1 MVRLQMQR
9 RQLSPE
15 LVDSFYLV
23 VLQGVNKLLPLF
35 VLPWLMQKLGAGG
48 YGYVGFALS
57 VVQYIAL
64 IVDFGFDLSATK
76 RVAVVRDNRDL
87 LTRTFWAVVWAKTLL
102 LLASVLF
109 VLLLIAF
116 VPTFRSYGWAIL
128 FTLPMAVGSAYTFMW
143 MFQGIG
149 KVRLIALM
157 NTASKLLLLPLI
169 FLLVRTPDDYLLAAL
184 LQSLVFLLTA
194 VVSCLWLWRHRV
206 VDSPVFL
213 LADMKREVKDSLPL
227 FLSRASTS
235 VYTQLFVIILG
246 FFCTR
251 EAVGRYTSAETVMR
265 ALCFVLYIPV
275 TQAFFP
281 RISALSEANRPLA
294 ITTFGKV
301 RWLVL
306 GAMSVVT
313 LALFVSAPYVVA
325 FLGADYAGLDV
336 LLRVMAFTPIFIGVG
351 AVYGQMGLVALGD
364 GTTRKHFRNVYFIVA
379 LVSLVLVSVLTPLYL
394 ERGAAIALFLSE
406 LLVMLLMF
414 YYCQKS
420 RVLTS

>member
-1 MVRLQMQR
+1 MQR

-76 RVAVVRDNRDL
+76 RVAVVRDSRNL

-102 LLASVLF
+102 LLSSVLL
-109 VLLLIAF
+109 VLLLIIF
-116 VPTFRSYGWAIL
+116 VPTFRSYGGAIL

-194 VVSCLWLWRHRV
+194 VISCSWLWRHRV

-265 ALCFVLYIPV
+265 ALCFVLYVPV
-275 TQAFFP
+275 TQAYFP
-281 RISALSEANRPLA
+281 RISALSGTNRPLA
-294 ITTFGKV
+294 LTTFGKV

-313 LALFVSAPYVVA
+313 LALLVGAPYAVD

-336 LLRVMAFTPIFIGVG
+336 LLRVMAFTPIFIGIG

-379 LVSLVLVSVLTPLYL
+379 LVSLVLVSALTPLYL
-394 ERGAAIALFLSE
+394 ERGAAVALLLSE

-420 RVLTS
+420 RVLTK